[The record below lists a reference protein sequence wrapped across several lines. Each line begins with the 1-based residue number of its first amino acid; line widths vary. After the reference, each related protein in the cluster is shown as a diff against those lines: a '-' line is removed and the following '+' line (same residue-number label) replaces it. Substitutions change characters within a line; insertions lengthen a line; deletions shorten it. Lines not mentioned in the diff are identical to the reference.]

1 MNSLITE
8 YNELLS
14 NYNTL
19 IDLIKYCF
27 HSNNDEYSFLNINRK
42 EELKKQI
49 PEKYFNKSKEQIKSE
64 FKNVINELLKNN
76 DNNVVFRSF
85 YFTFLLDIYIMTQND
100 KNKKDLNK
108 LTKEEQ
114 FQFIDRTIDYLLSF
128 YKYNNVIIQ
137 YDKENDDNIKDNF
150 SLLSLEINDD
160 TVNTINSDN
169 DIYNNIISFVICC
182 KNFYDIKKQ
191 FIRNYTNYYRD
202 LDFNSLSD
210 IFNPHGGADARLDLE
225 DDYKYML
232 ISIYTKLMKFKEN
245 IDDLV
250 IAYIAG
256 DELFIRKNEFSV
268 SLYFEDSY
276 VNALYVFYIFEIPQ
290 FDQYFVNTEFYNENK
305 YKESIKGFQEHLHK
319 NTIDNIYNYYMN
331 N

>member
-1 MNSLITE
+1 MNKITE
-8 YNELLS
+8 YNNLLS
-14 NYNTL
+14 EYNTL
-19 IDLIKYCF
+19 IGLIT
-27 HSNNDEYSFLNINRK
+27 YSSSVNYLEKI

-49 PEKYFNKSKEQIKSE
+49 PEEYFNKSKEQVKID
-64 FKNVINELLKNN
+64 FKNVVNELLKNN
-76 DNNVVFRSF
+76 DHNIVFRSF
-85 YFTFLLDIYIMTQND
+85 YFTFSLDIYIMTQND

-114 FQFIDRTIDYLLSF
+114 LQFIDRTIDYLLSF
-128 YKYNNVIIQ
+128 YKYNNIIIQ
-137 YDKENDDNIKDNF
+137 YNKENDDDIKDNF
-150 SLLSLEINDD
+150 SILSLEINDD

-202 LDFNSLSD
+202 LDFNHL
-210 IFNPHGGADARLDLE
+210 IEFNPHSGSDARLDLE
-225 DDYKYML
+225 DDYKDML
-232 ISIYTKLMKFKEN
+232 ISKYTKLMKFKEN

-268 SLYFEDSY
+268 LLYFDESY

-290 FDQYFVNTEFYNENK
+290 FDQYFVNTEFYNIDK
-305 YKESIKGFQEHLHK
+305 YKEAIKDFNEYIHK
-319 NTIDNIYNYYMN
+319 DTLDNIFDFYLNK
-331 N
+331 